1 MTSNA
6 EKEFLSKAQK
16 EVQQR
21 IKKEN
26 KELETLHVEEK
37 ELTDAIEGYSKFYDD
52 LVKFLQESSN
62 DFNIEIED
70 LPRYFKSNIN
80 EVYRNYVQIKQ
91 DALDEIQVLEKYII
105 KNKRDLNNTQ
115 RTLKFYRSQYMDSDF
130 FEECLP
136 LVEIYE
142 EKISIYENNEKN
154 SLLIIEKLKE
164 ILKKLKDW
172 K

>member
-6 EKEFLSKAQK
+6 ENEFLSNAQK
-16 EVQQR
+16 EIKRR
-21 IKKEN
+21 IKNEN

-37 ELTDAIEGYSKFYDD
+37 ELTDAIKGYSDFSTELK
-52 LVKFLQESSN
+52 KFLEESSK
-62 DFNIEIED
+62 DFNLDIDE

-80 EVYRNYVQIKQ
+80 EVYRNYVQIRQ
-91 DALDEIQVLEKYII
+91 DALDEIQVMEKYVI
-105 KNKRDLNNTQ
+105 KNKRQLKDTE

-136 LVEIYE
+136 LVELYE
-142 EKISIYENNEKN
+142 EKIRIYQNNEKN
-154 SLLIIEKLKE
+154 TLVIIEKLKE
-164 ILKKLKDW
+164 IIRALKDW

>member
-26 KELETLHVEEK
+26 KELKSLYVEEK

-52 LVKFLQESSN
+52 LTNFLLESSK
-62 DFNIEIED
+62 DFNIEIDEV
-70 LPRYFKSNIN
+70 PRYFKSNIN

-91 DALDEIQVLEKYII
+91 DALDEIQILEKYII
-105 KNKRDLNNTQ
+105 KNKRDLNSTK

-130 FEECLP
+130 FDECLP
-136 LVEIYE
+136 LVELYE
-142 EKISIYENNEKN
+142 EKIRIYENNEKN

-164 ILKKLKDW
+164 IIKKLKDW

>member
-1 MTSNA
+1 M
-6 EKEFLSKAQK
+6 
-16 EVQQR
+16 
-21 IKKEN
+21 
-26 KELETLHVEEK
+26 
-37 ELTDAIEGYSKFYDD
+37 
-52 LVKFLQESSN
+52 
-62 DFNIEIED
+62 
-70 LPRYFKSNIN
+70 
-80 EVYRNYVQIKQ
+80 
-91 DALDEIQVLEKYII
+91 LEKYII

>member
-26 KELETLHVEEK
+26 KELKSLYVEEK

-52 LVKFLQESSN
+52 LTKFLLESSK
-62 DFNIEIED
+62 DFNIEIDEV
-70 LPRYFKSNIN
+70 PRYFKSNIN

-91 DALDEIQVLEKYII
+91 DALDEIHILEKYII
-105 KNKRDLNNTQ
+105 KNKRDLNSTK

-130 FEECLP
+130 FDECLP
-136 LVEIYE
+136 LVELYE
-142 EKISIYENNEKN
+142 EKIRIYENNEKN

-164 ILKKLKDW
+164 IIKKLKDW